1 MAGKLRAKNNALRHG
16 LAAMPRANP
25 SACAEIEQMAK
36 AICAGDHHPL
46 LFEQALIIAESD
58 FVLRCVRAQR
68 IAVIERV
75 REVTAIA
82 LARGDNRLALAKAR
96 VRQMKL
102 AAAELKQIR
111 ARLANP
117 GLKLPSTTQGGP
129 NPPAQCAAH
138 EAPPEERDEVDALRE
153 AIPDLRRLE
162 RYERR
167 AWSRR
172 KHAIRAW
179 TEIKCEGEHRVDVLA
194 AQRRRDRSTP
204 DGSA

>member
-1 MAGKLRAKNNALRHG
+1 MTSQRKIAANRTNGRKSRGQRSVAGKLRAKNNALRHG

-82 LARGDNRLALAKAR
+82 LAR
-96 VRQMKL
+96 
-102 AAAELKQIR
+102 
-111 ARLANP
+111 
-117 GLKLPSTTQGGP
+117 
-129 NPPAQCAAH
+129 
-138 EAPPEERDEVDALRE
+138 
-153 AIPDLRRLE
+153 
-162 RYERR
+162 
-167 AWSRR
+167 
-172 KHAIRAW
+172 
-179 TEIKCEGEHRVDVLA
+179 
-194 AQRRRDRSTP
+194 
-204 DGSA
+204 